1 MSGEETATIT
11 IDGKKLLEHTPSN
24 PAPLGLVATGLTL
37 VLLSFTYTGFFPVNS
52 MILAMTLAFGGTGCL
67 IVGVME
73 NSNGN
78 TFATLAFGAFG
89 GFWFSFAILSILP
102 QLNLAPAANPVSLAA
117 YLFMWGIWG
126 AVMFI
131 ITLKISRGLQAIFLL
146 ITLLFFILGAGAL
159 TGSGS
164 LNIIGGY
171 LGIIVGLLA
180 MYVGLAEVAN
190 EIYGK
195 AMLPT

>member
-52 MILAMTLAFGGTGCL
+52 MILAMVLAFGGTGCL
-67 IVGVME
+67 IVGIME
-73 NSNGN
+73 NNNGN

-102 QLNLAPAANPVSLAA
+102 LLNLAPAANPTSLAA
-117 YLFMWGIWG
+117 YLFMWGVWG
-126 AVMFI
+126 AVMFL
-131 ITLKISRGLQAIFLL
+131 ITLKISRGLQAFLL

-159 TGSGS
+159 TESS
-164 LNIIGGY
+164 ALNIIGGY

-195 AMLPT
+195 KMLPT

>member
-1 MSGEETATIT
+1 MVEEEIATIT
-11 IDGKKLLEHTPSN
+11 IDGKKLLKHTPSN

-37 VLLSFTYTGFFPVNS
+37 VLLSCTYTGFFPVNS
-52 MILAMTLAFGGTGCL
+52 MILAMIVAFGGTGCL
-67 IVGVME
+67 IVGAME

-89 GFWFSFAILSILP
+89 GFWFSLAILSILP

-117 YLFMWGIWG
+117 YLFMWGIWA

-159 TGSGS
+159 TGSS
-164 LNIIGGY
+164 IINIIGGY
-171 LGIIVGLLA
+171 LGIFIGLLA
-180 MYVGLAEVAN
+180 MYEGLAQVVN
-190 EIYGK
+190 EICE
-195 AMLPT
+195 MNLPT